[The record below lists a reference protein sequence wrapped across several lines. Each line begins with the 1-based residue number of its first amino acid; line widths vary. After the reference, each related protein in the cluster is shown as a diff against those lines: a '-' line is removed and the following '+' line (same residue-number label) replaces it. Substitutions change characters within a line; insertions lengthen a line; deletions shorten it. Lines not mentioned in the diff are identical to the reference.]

1 MLAAGATNSFSYLL
15 FYILLLKLGK
25 LVSYLCCIQND
36 HDPSKLVAET
46 PCKLLRYLVSDGSHI
61 DADIPYAEV
70 EVMKM
75 CMPLLSPASGVLQF
89 KMAEGQAMQ
98 VNHFP
103 YLEVRVFYI
112 QWKLRIHSCLG
123 W

>member
-1 MLAAGATNSFSYLL
+1 MLASGATNSFSYFL
-15 FYILLLKLGK
+15 FYVLLLLLGK

-61 DADIPYAEV
+61 DADTPYAEV

-103 YLEVRVFYI
+103 YLKV
-112 QWKLRIHSCLG
+112 
-123 W
+123 